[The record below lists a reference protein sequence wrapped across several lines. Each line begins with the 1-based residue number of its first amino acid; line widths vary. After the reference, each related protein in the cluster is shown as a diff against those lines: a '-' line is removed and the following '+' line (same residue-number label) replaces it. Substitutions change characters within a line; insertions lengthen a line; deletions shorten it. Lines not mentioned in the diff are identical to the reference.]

1 MKRIIAIGAM
11 LLLVT
16 SIFAVTSNPA
26 KGGVA
31 DAGMTTDGKS
41 ATLDYT
47 LNTNALDSFEVGFSE
62 TPIKGAEDVPTTTN
76 ITRALTLEEG
86 DDLKAINGD
95 LYVYW
100 KIISPTPCT
109 VSLSATSLKLDDT
122 NSIKATFSTS
132 GDADDN
138 GDFGT
143 IVSSG
148 VETNSTETP
157 KKIGDLLEFKTTT
170 YADHQA
176 VGSQK
181 INIVT
186 ETLAGK
192 AAGTYTGTITL
203 TIKADGPSA

>member
-16 SIFAVTSNPA
+16 SIFAATSDPA
-26 KGGVA
+26 KGGVG
-31 DAGMTTDGKS
+31 DEGMTTDGKS

-47 LNTNALDSFEVGFSE
+47 LNTKTLDSFEVGFSE
-62 TPIKGAEDVPTTTN
+62 TPIKGAKDKPTTTN
-76 ITRALTLEEG
+76 ITQALTLKEG

-100 KIISPTPCT
+100 KIISPTNCI
-109 VSLSATSLKLDDT
+109 VSLSATSLKKDDT

-132 GDADDN
+132 GNAGDN

-143 IVSSG
+143 LVSSG
-148 VETNSTETP
+148 VETDSTETP
-157 KKIGDLLEFKTTT
+157 KSIGDLLEFDTTT
-170 YADHQA
+170 YDDHQA

-203 TIKADGPSA
+203 TIKADGAAD

>member
-1 MKRIIAIGAM
+1 M
-11 LLLVT
+11 
-16 SIFAVTSNPA
+16 
-26 KGGVA
+26 
-31 DAGMTTDGKS
+31 
-41 ATLDYT
+41 
-47 LNTNALDSFEVGFSE
+47 NTNALDSFEVGFSE

-138 GDFGT
+138 GYFGT

>member
-1 MKRIIAIGAM
+1 M
-11 LLLVT
+11 
-16 SIFAVTSNPA
+16 
-26 KGGVA
+26 
-31 DAGMTTDGKS
+31 
-41 ATLDYT
+41 
-47 LNTNALDSFEVGFSE
+47 NTKTLDSFEVGFSE
-62 TPIKGAEDVPTTTN
+62 TPIKVAKDEPKTTN
-76 ITRALTLEEG
+76 IAQTLTLKEG

-100 KIISPTPCT
+100 KIISPTSCT
-109 VSLSATSLKLDDT
+109 VSLSATSLKMDDS

-132 GDADDN
+132 GDAGNN

-148 VETNSTETP
+148 VETDSTETP
-157 KKIGDLLEFKTTT
+157 KSIGDLLEFDTTT
-170 YADHQA
+170 YTNHQA

-192 AAGTYTGTITL
+192 TAGTYIGTITL